1 MKIGFIGL
9 GNVGGKL
16 AGSLLRNNF
25 DLTVRDLD
33 ENLTNSLKDLGAKVA
48 KSPKELAE
56 QSDLIITS
64 LPSPEVSA
72 EVMES
77 EDGIL
82 NGLSEKKIWLEMSTT
97 DENEVKRLGKK
108 VIEKKAIPLDGPVSG
123 GCHRAA
129 TGNIAIFVGGERKA
143 FEKILPAL
151 TVMGRKILHT
161 GELGTASVLKV
172 ITNYLASAHLVAL
185 GEAWTVA
192 KKSNLDLAKTYK
204 GIAISSGNSFV
215 HETESQ
221 VILNG
226 SYNIN
231 FTMDL
236 VLKDTSLFDNLAK
249 KLNAPLEISPQ
260 IVEIFKDGQKK
271 YGSRA
276 WSSMI
281 VKRMED
287 LNNINFPSDI
297 KKLNDEELKVLSEEV
312 RSEMID
318 AVSKTGGHL
327 GAGLGVVELTVAI
340 HATFDTPHDR
350 LIWDVGHQAYPHKIL
365 TGRKNK
371 IHTIR
376 QKEGLAPFPAIS
388 ESEFD
393 AFGVGHSSTSISAAL
408 GMTIGSNDKALAVI
422 GDGALTAGMAV
433 DANVL
438 IFERIREEI
447 KLNKGPARAI
457 ELGYEKALSA
467 IIDANITTFI
477 TAVILFAI
485 GSGPVRGFSV
495 TLGLGIITSVFT
507 AIFVTRLLIVIWF
520 ERRRPRKVEV

>member
-33 ENLTNSLKDLGAKVA
+33 ESLTNRFKDLGAKIA

-56 QSDLIITS
+56 QVDLIITS

-72 EVMES
+72 EVMEAN
-77 EDGIL
+77 DGII
-82 NGLSEKKIWLEMSTT
+82 NGLSKDKIWLEMSTT
-97 DENEVKRLGKK
+97 DENEVKRLGEK
-108 VIEKKAIPLDGPVSG
+108 VIAKKSIPMDGPVSG

-151 TVMGRKILHT
+151 TVMGRKVLHT
-161 GELGTASVLKV
+161 GELGSASVLKV
-172 ITNYLASAHLVAL
+172 ITNYLASVHLVAL
-185 GEAWTVA
+185 GEAWTIA

-236 VLKDTSLFDNLAK
+236 VLKDTGLFDNLAK
-249 KLNAPLEISPQ
+249 KLDAPLEISPQ
-260 IVEIFKDGQKK
+260 IVKIFKDGQKK

-287 LNNINFPSDI
+287 INNINFRANGFP
-297 KKLNDEELKVLSEEV
+297 EELTDNEPEE
-312 RSEMID
+312 
-318 AVSKTGGHL
+318 K
-327 GAGLGVVELTVAI
+327 
-340 HATFDTPHDR
+340 
-350 LIWDVGHQAYPHKIL
+350 
-365 TGRKNK
+365 
-371 IHTIR
+371 
-376 QKEGLAPFPAIS
+376 
-388 ESEFD
+388 
-393 AFGVGHSSTSISAAL
+393 
-408 GMTIGSNDKALAVI
+408 
-422 GDGALTAGMAV
+422 
-433 DANVL
+433 
-438 IFERIREEI
+438 
-447 KLNKGPARAI
+447 
-457 ELGYEKALSA
+457 GYE
-467 IIDANITTFI
+467 I
-477 TAVILFAI
+477 
-485 GSGPVRGFSV
+485 
-495 TLGLGIITSVFT
+495 
-507 AIFVTRLLIVIWF
+507 
-520 ERRRPRKVEV
+520 